1 MARITVEDC
10 LEKIP
15 SRFDLI
21 LMASKRA
28 RQLSTTSRDP
38 LVEWDN
44 DKPTLVA
51 LREIEEGL
59 IDQETLEKTL
69 EEDLLLDEF
78 SVPNNQEKEKL
89 KDIFSKHTRDVSD
102 LNYVLSLIKR
112 YNVIKAC
119 YQKAQHYINL
129 ASSSLSLFNDSE
141 EKNIL
146 ENLTSFSLSR
156 NF

>member
-10 LEKIP
+10 LKNIP

-59 IDQETLEKTL
+59 LDSETLEKTL
-69 EEDLLLDEF
+69 EEDVLLDEF
-78 SVPNNQEKEKL
+78 SASSNQE
-89 KDIFSKHTRDVSD
+89 
-102 LNYVLSLIKR
+102 N
-112 YNVIKAC
+112 
-119 YQKAQHYINL
+119 Q
-129 ASSSLSLFNDSE
+129 
-141 EKNIL
+141 NIG
-146 ENLTSFSLSR
+146 
-156 NF
+156 

>member
-51 LREIEEGL
+51 LREIEDGRL
-59 IDQETLEKTL
+59 DKETLERTL
-69 EEDLLLDEF
+69 EEDVLLDEF
-78 SVPNNQEKEKL
+78 SAPTNQDTE
-89 KDIFSKHTRDVSD
+89 
-102 LNYVLSLIKR
+102 
-112 YNVIKAC
+112 
-119 YQKAQHYINL
+119 
-129 ASSSLSLFNDSE
+129 
-141 EKNIL
+141 NIG
-146 ENLTSFSLSR
+146 
-156 NF
+156 

>member
-10 LEKIP
+10 LVKIP
-15 SRFDLI
+15 SRYDLI

-59 IDQETLEKTL
+59 IDKETLEKTL

-78 SVPNNQEKEKL
+78 SVPNNQE
-89 KDIFSKHTRDVSD
+89 
-102 LNYVLSLIKR
+102 
-112 YNVIKAC
+112 
-119 YQKAQHYINL
+119 
-129 ASSSLSLFNDSE
+129 ND
-141 EKNIL
+141 NIG
-146 ENLTSFSLSR
+146 
-156 NF
+156 

>member
-10 LEKIP
+10 LVKIP

-78 SVPNNQEKEKL
+78 SVPKNQE
-89 KDIFSKHTRDVSD
+89 
-102 LNYVLSLIKR
+102 
-112 YNVIKAC
+112 
-119 YQKAQHYINL
+119 
-129 ASSSLSLFNDSE
+129 ND
-141 EKNIL
+141 NIG
-146 ENLTSFSLSR
+146 
-156 NF
+156 

>member
-10 LEKIP
+10 LVKIP

-59 IDQETLEKTL
+59 IDLETLERTL

-78 SVPNNQEKEKL
+78 S
-89 KDIFSKHTRDVSD
+89 
-102 LNYVLSLIKR
+102 
-112 YNVIKAC
+112 
-119 YQKAQHYINL
+119 
-129 ASSSLSLFNDSE
+129 ASSSP
-141 EKNIL
+141 
-146 ENLTSFSLSR
+146 EN
-156 NF
+156 NNEG

>member
-59 IDQETLEKTL
+59 LDIETLEKTL

-78 SVPNNQEKEKL
+78 SV
-89 KDIFSKHTRDVSD
+89 TTG
-102 LNYVLSLIKR
+102 
-112 YNVIKAC
+112 
-119 YQKAQHYINL
+119 
-129 ASSSLSLFNDSE
+129 SE
-141 EKNIL
+141 EDKI
-146 ENLTSFSLSR
+146 R
-156 NF
+156 

>member
-10 LEKIP
+10 LKNIP

-28 RQLSTTSRDP
+28 RQISTTSRDP

-59 IDQETLEKTL
+59 IDRETLEKTL
-69 EEDLLLDEF
+69 EEDVLLDEF
-78 SVPNNQEKEKL
+78 SVPSSQE
-89 KDIFSKHTRDVSD
+89 
-102 LNYVLSLIKR
+102 
-112 YNVIKAC
+112 
-119 YQKAQHYINL
+119 
-129 ASSSLSLFNDSE
+129 ND
-141 EKNIL
+141 NIG
-146 ENLTSFSLSR
+146 
-156 NF
+156 

>member
-10 LEKIP
+10 LVKIP

-59 IDQETLEKTL
+59 LDIETLEQTL

-78 SVPNNQEKEKL
+78 SVPTNPENDKEG
-89 KDIFSKHTRDVSD
+89 
-102 LNYVLSLIKR
+102 
-112 YNVIKAC
+112 
-119 YQKAQHYINL
+119 
-129 ASSSLSLFNDSE
+129 
-141 EKNIL
+141 
-146 ENLTSFSLSR
+146 
-156 NF
+156 

>member
-10 LEKIP
+10 LQVVP

-21 LMASKRA
+21 IMASKRA

-59 IDQETLEKTL
+59 ITREILDKTL
-69 EEDLLLDEF
+69 EEDVLLDEF
-78 SVPNNQEKEKL
+78 SIDRKKPEDE
-89 KDIFSKHTRDVSD
+89 I
-102 LNYVLSLIKR
+102 IG
-112 YNVIKAC
+112 
-119 YQKAQHYINL
+119 
-129 ASSSLSLFNDSE
+129 
-141 EKNIL
+141 
-146 ENLTSFSLSR
+146 
-156 NF
+156 